1 MTEQA
6 HRPTNSP
13 TESSDASAMPRLALR
28 PKEAA
33 KALGL
38 GERKLWEITADQ
50 TSGIPHVRLGKAV
63 LYPVADLQRW
73 LSDQVVK
80 GKQR

>member
-38 GERKLWEITADQ
+38 GERKLWEITADR
-50 TSGIPHVRLGKAV
+50 TSGIPHVKFGRAI
-63 LYPVADLQRW
+63 LYPVDELRTWLADRAA
-73 LSDQVVK
+73 K
-80 GKQR
+80 GGRP